1 MPPQKSPSAQG
12 YADKPFEASVQRV
25 NPNNEKITVDSAA
38 GPDDV
43 VIPHPMLST
52 NSWVRAMPEKGARV
66 VAVSTAGGTLR
77 RVVVGYFSRQAADLV
92 TRYKNGV
99 GLYRPIKAG
108 EWDQMTPGVA
118 YVYGTVQGKLYL
130 RGGPVHQ
137 TLDPQRLHIKSR
149 APTHRR
155 ECHEKFDNE
164 ILDEERFGVVV
175 RNTNP
180 PTEKNRWLRAP
191 DTSKEEGES
200 KAGTTIN
207 KQPFAKEYLRIF
219 GRSGNRL
226 AALMEGDLFD
236 DKGQELKHSKTS
248 RKLRLLRELYDKE
261 GEVQY
266 QHEIDD
272 EKGAIAIKGNAD
284 RIDITEKDASAV
296 IEMTKL
302 LMKLSQSLD
311 IQCQTSSK
319 ILAQTTAQYG
329 GTTQTNLGPAPQP
342 IDFVLKGTT
351 FNATVMTPL
360 ISGVSGTMQAVGAQ
374 IQKAAEEM
382 TKAAVG
388 PPPDPVLAKLAPA
401 IALLLAAGISLQSG
415 SGTIAALAGALA
427 PSLSTNVKTSP

>member
-1 MPPQKSPSAQG
+1 MSSKKSPSSQG
-12 YADKPFEASVQRV
+12 YADKPFEAYVQRV
-25 NPNNEKITVDSAA
+25 NPANEKITVDSAP

-43 VIPHPMLST
+43 VVPHPMLST
-52 NSWVRAMPEKGARV
+52 NSWVRALPEKGARV
-66 VAVSTAGGTLR
+66 VTVATAGGTLR

-92 TRYKNGV
+92 TRYSNGV
-99 GLYRPIKAG
+99 GLYRPLKAG
-108 EWDQMTPGVA
+108 EWDLMTPGVA

-137 TLDPQRLHIKSR
+137 TFDPQRLHIKSR

-155 ECHEKFDNE
+155 ELHEKLDNE

-175 RNTNP
+175 RHTSP
-180 PTEKNRWLRAP
+180 PAEKHQWLRAP
-191 DTSKEEGES
+191 DTQKEEGES

-236 DKGQELKHSKTS
+236 DAGKELKHSKTQ
-248 RKLRLLRELYDKE
+248 RKLRQLRELYNKE

-266 QHEIDD
+266 QQEIDD
-272 EKGAIAIKGNAD
+272 EKGAIAIRGNAD
-284 RIDITEKDASAV
+284 RIDITESDASAI
-296 IEMTKL
+296 IEMVKL
-302 LMKLSQSLD
+302 LLKLSESLD

-329 GTTQTNLGPAPQP
+329 GTVGTNLGPAPQP
-342 IDFVLKGTT
+342 VDFVIKGTT

-360 ISGVSGTMQAVGAQ
+360 L
-374 IQKAAEEM
+374 
-382 TKAAVG
+382 AAVG
-388 PPPDPVLAKLAPA
+388 NGMKTLGVQLKVAGENIKTAGSVPGSPIAPIVPA
-401 IALLLAAGISLQSG
+401 GVALIAADATLQAASG
-415 SGTIAALAGALA
+415 SVQALSAALAS
-427 PSLSTNVKTSP
+427 SLSTNVKTSP

>member
-1 MPPQKSPSAQG
+1 MPPKKSPSSQG
-12 YADKPFEASVQRV
+12 YADKPFEAYVDRV
-25 NPNNEKITVDSAA
+25 NPANEKITVDSAT

-43 VIPHPMLST
+43 VVPHPMLST
-52 NSWVRAMPEKGARV
+52 NSWMRALPEKGARV
-66 VAVSTAGGTLR
+66 VSVSTAGGTLR

-92 TRYKNGV
+92 SRYKNKV
-99 GLYRPIKAG
+99 GLYRPLKAG
-108 EWDQMTPGVA
+108 EWDLMTPGVA
-118 YVYGTVQGKLYL
+118 YIYGTTQGKLYL

-137 TLDPQRLHIKSR
+137 TLDPQRLHIRSR

-155 ECHEKFDNE
+155 ECHEKLDAT

-180 PTEKNRWLRAP
+180 PAEKNRWLRAP
-191 DTSKEEGES
+191 DTQEEEGES
-200 KAGTTIN
+200 KAGTKIN

-219 GRSGNRL
+219 GRDAKRL

-284 RIDITEKDASAV
+284 RIDITESDASAI
-296 IEMTKL
+296 IEMTKML
-302 LMKLSQSLD
+302 LKLSQSLD
-311 IQCQTSSK
+311 IQCQTTSK
-319 ILAQTTAQYG
+319 ILAQSTAQYG
-329 GTTQTNLGPAPQP
+329 GTAGTNLGPAPTP
-342 IDFVLKGTT
+342 VDFVIKGTT

-360 ISGVSGTMQAVGAQ
+360 ISGVSGTMQSVGTQ
-374 IQKAAEEM
+374 LQKAAEEIV
-382 TKAAVG
+382 KAG
-388 PPPDPVLAKLAPA
+388 TQPPDPIIAKLAPA
-401 IALLLAAGISLQSG
+401 AALLLAAGISLQAG
-415 SGTIAALAGALA
+415 SGTISALAAALA